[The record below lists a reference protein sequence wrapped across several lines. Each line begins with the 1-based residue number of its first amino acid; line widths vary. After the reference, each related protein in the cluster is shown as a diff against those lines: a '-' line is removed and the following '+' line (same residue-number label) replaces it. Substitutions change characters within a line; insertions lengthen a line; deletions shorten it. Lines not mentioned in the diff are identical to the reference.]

1 MRSRLDDLP
10 VFEIRQLSMRAEDFN
25 LVQIALKRLGTPLR
39 VELPRLRTLDL
50 ILEKD
55 AWVVVDRSLNDI
67 PVLAWVDF
75 QSAHRQTLHEP
86 VACERRTYH
95 THALIIIDK
104 VIEAMHLILGERL
117 SALSP
122 QTDEQVATIKRPS

>member
-10 VFEIRQLSMRAEDFN
+10 VFETRQVTMRAEDYN
-25 LVQIALKRLGTPLR
+25 LVHIALKRLGNPIR

-55 AWVVVDRSLNDI
+55 AWIVVDRSLNDI
-67 PVLAWVDF
+67 PVIAWIDF
-75 QSAHRQTLHEP
+75 NVSHRETLHEP
-86 VACERRTYH
+86 VPCERRSYH
-95 THALIIIDK
+95 THALIIVDK

-117 SALSP
+117 GAVSPTSA
-122 QTDEQVATIKRPS
+122 EQIVSIKKPS